1 MKFKTFDLRAY
12 RSNDGTLLSFD
23 IKGGRIPRILYIKKG
38 KPFKMKISQAIAER
52 YRIKQEIKQTEYK
65 GKSPEGLY
73 PLTEVIEEKV
83 TSWEYHNIKKENW
96 QDWMRIL
103 VGADTEVLADLLT
116 DNVERLIKVLGLTGL
131 SIITN
136 DKQESEENTLKAQI
150 QELYSLND
158 SMFKDDI
165 NEVPRFTDG
174 TEITAKDL
182 ADMNI
187 NALDNIA
194 ELIGFELEE

>member
-1 MKFKTFDLRAY
+1 MSQNTKTILSNLFTLTSELSEPTSNLIHIEGANETPATQKDLA
-12 RSNDGTLLSFD
+12 
-23 IKGGRIPRILYIKKG
+23 
-38 KPFKMKISQAIAER
+38 
-52 YRIKQEIKQTEYK
+52 
-65 GKSPEGLY
+65 EGLHENLIN
-73 PLTEVIEEKV
+73 LTEVLGLSVDELATEQQEDEPQETVKSIIEE
-83 TSWEYHNIKKENW
+83 IKELAFNP
-96 QDWMRIL
+96 DEL

-131 SIITN
+131 SITTN

-187 NALDNIA
+187 NALDNMA
-194 ELIGFELEE
+194 DLIGFELE